1 MTRQSGVMR
10 LGAMVGPE
18 LFVPPEWDREFSHI
32 VTDSRDVQSGDL
44 FVVRGSRQAERQTF
58 VANAIAAGAVAV
70 LEEGPIGFRC
80 EAGGVPVFVSPDL
93 SRYLTTWLQ
102 RRYAAAMQMPLLA
115 VTGTNGK
122 SSTVQ
127 YAAQLVTALG
137 QRCGVIGT
145 TGNGVWPQL
154 TATRNT
160 TPDLATT
167 LRCLEFMQEQGASVV
182 AMEVSSHGID
192 QGRIA
197 GLSFVGAAITNVT
210 QDHLDYHGDMDSYLA
225 TKARLF
231 HDYSLQQALFNIDD
245 ERVAGLLKGEPLA
258 APVLTLS
265 SRAMDGRDLE
275 QEADIRIRVV
285 ALEPRCMR
293 ANLVTPW
300 GQAELLVPLI
310 GEFNLTNA
318 VMAISLLAMAGF
330 DFDALVAAATSL
342 RPVAGR
348 MEVYVRE
355 QSPAVVVDFAH
366 TPDALTTILKA
377 LQPWNCPLTLVY
389 GCGGERDRSKRPLM
403 TAAALAGAH
412 QVWLTDDN
420 PRHEDPDRIWSD
432 ALAVDGSERIHC
444 EHDREVAISRA
455 LDACPVNGLVI
466 VAGKGHENY
475 QEIAGVKRPY
485 SDASVLLEMGYRR
498 AGSEYAV

>member
-1 MTRQSGVMR
+1 MTRQSGAMR
-10 LGAMVGPE
+10 LGAMVGSE
-18 LFVPPEWDREFSHI
+18 LFVPPEWDREFCHL
-32 VTDSRDVQSGDL
+32 VTDTRDVQSGDL
-44 FVVRGSRQAERQTF
+44 FIARSGRQADGHIY

-70 LEEGPIGFRC
+70 LEEGPTGFRC
-80 EAGGVPVFVSPDL
+80 EAGGVPVFVFPDL

-102 RRYAAAMQMPLLA
+102 RRYAMAMQMPLLA

-127 YAAQLVTALG
+127 YVAQLVTTLG

-145 TGNGVWPQL
+145 TGNGVWPEL
-154 TATRNT
+154 APTRNT
-160 TPDLATT
+160 TPDLATI
-167 LRCLEFMQEQGASVV
+167 LRCLEIMQQQGATIA

-210 QDHLDYHGDMDSYLA
+210 QDHLDYHGDMDAYLA

-231 HDYSLQQALFNIDD
+231 HEYSLQQALFNIDD
-245 ERVAGLLKGEPLA
+245 ERVAGLLTGEPLA

-265 SRAMDGRDLE
+265 TQAMAGGDLE

-293 ANLVTPW
+293 ADLATPW
-300 GQAELLVPLI
+300 GQAELRVPLI

-330 DFDALVAAATSL
+330 DFDALVAAAASL

-348 MEVYVRE
+348 MELYIKE
-355 QSPAVVVDFAH
+355 QAPTVVVDFAH

-420 PRHEDPDRIWSD
+420 PRHEDPDQIWSD

-444 EHDREVAISRA
+444 EHDREAAISRA
-455 LDACPVNGLVI
+455 LDASPVNGLVI
-466 VAGKGHENY
+466 VAGKGHEDY
-475 QEIAGVKRPY
+475 QEIAGVKHSY
-485 SDASVLLEMGYRR
+485 SDAAVLLEMGYQR